1 MLNDVQ
7 AVDSDRST
15 LVKFADDL
23 TLSGLVKGTQD
34 RTPREVENLPS
45 WVQSNF
51 TDLMTLNLTETK
63 EMDVKAKLKDLSP
76 LLRLILNSK
85 YF

>member
-45 WVQSNF
+45 WAQSNF

>member
-1 MLNDVQ
+1 MLNNVQ

-45 WVQSNF
+45 WAQSNF

>member
-23 TLSGLVKGTQD
+23 TLSGLVKRTQD

-45 WVQSNF
+45 WAQSNF